1 VFTVPTFNVEVDSQ
15 TPEYMSTAFKNLIV
29 DITKDIKMINTEVV
43 PRDPVY
49 VTFRLGFSNKSVLQ
63 TTIADNCKLVVVRE
77 NTNKIQKDTLRSR
90 VATVIKDFFDPRNNK
105 LGQNISLSEL
115 SSNILSIEGIKYI
128 YTYNSQED
136 LRFNGVSLLGWN
148 PLYPSD
154 DIFILN
160 QDTQLQFFK
169 FPYLDYPQTIS
180 NFIDVIDE

>member
-1 VFTVPTFNVEVDSQ
+1 
-15 TPEYMSTAFKNLIV
+15 M
-29 DITKDIKMINTEVV
+29 

-63 TTIADNCKLVVVRE
+63 TTIADICKLVVVRE

-169 FPYLDYPQTIS
+169 FPYLDYPQY
-180 NFIDVIDE
+180 